1 MANEFVARNGIIAL
15 DDSII
20 TGSLTITGIVKSTT
34 TPLVSGSEQISYTG
48 ITDKPDLISG
58 SSQINITETTGY
70 SSFSSSIATT
80 DLNQTN
86 RINLLETSTG
96 SLNTFTSS
104 ANVRLTS
111 LESASG
117 SIRTDFNTY
126 TSSNNTTNTTQNSR
140 LTSLE
145 ISTASLNTFS
155 SSINAFSYSVATA
168 VEFTG
173 SNVTVKGNFL
183 VKGSTTSINST
194 TLDIGDNIISLNG
207 SGATNAGLVV
217 RDVTAPNTVSGSLL
231 WDSTND
237 TWVAGPLG
245 SEQPIVLNNTFT
257 GYTSTTNT
265 RLTSI
270 ETSTGSLNTF
280 TGSINTTIKNRLN
293 AENVVSG
300 SSQVIYSGLTGVPNG
315 LVSGSSQIDHNAT
328 TNYVANQHID
338 HTTVSI
344 SPGNGL
350 SGGGTIAA
358 TRTLTLDTGSSHF
371 TNGVKTKMNS
381 DGVISGSGQVVLTSV
396 NGYAAFSSSIA
407 TTNLTQDG
415 RLTSLESTTGSLNTF
430 TSSAVLTSQTGSMTV
445 LSSSFATTA
454 SFALS
459 AGGVNAPIGT
469 YNTLVVTTPSTTWN
483 FQHNTGQQYPIFQV
497 FNENGYVIIPS
508 QIRTIDN
515 DNAEIIFSSPQSG
528 RVVASLGGGNGTT
541 KEFTNSNLWVVD
553 HDLGTDYPDV
563 TVWDSNRNIIFPN
576 QIESV
581 NSNQIKIYFSS
592 LVSGHVSVSRGGH
605 ILSGGAVQVSWDE
618 VNSKPSGIVSGS
630 SQILHNSTTDYI
642 TNEHIDHTTVSIS
655 AGSGLSG
662 GGTIASTRTL
672 TLDTGSAHF
681 LDGVKKELN
690 TEGVISGSGQVILT
704 SVNGYSTFSSSLATT
719 NATQDGR
726 LNSIEST
733 TGSLNSY
740 TGSNITNINA
750 IHTSTGSLNSFTSSA
765 TSRLNSLENKT
776 GSYATTGSNIFQGT
790 QTITGSLFITQDLIV
805 GGSSSINFVSQ
816 STLNIGTNLITV
828 NAQNPSVRFGG
839 LSVIDSGSN
848 PQVSGSL
855 LFDSINNQWLF
866 IHQNQSTV
874 TSSVLLMGPET
885 YNNLGN
891 ETYLTQNR
899 LPKGTGIEHLVNS
912 NITDTG
918 TKVSINSNTEITGT
932 LVVTG
937 TALVSGSSQ
946 VLEGTTIH
954 SGSFFNGITVVSG
967 SSQISHDSTTGYVAN
982 QHIDHTTVSISPGSG
997 LSGGGTIAAT
1007 RTLTLDTG
1015 SVHFLDG
1022 VKKELNTD
1030 GVISGSLQITG
1041 LGYATTGSNA
1051 FKNNQ
1056 IVTGSLTVTGNGE
1069 FGGQAFS
1076 IIHNQGTVSTTT
1088 NIDWDLSNVRTI
1100 TLGASVITLTFSNP
1114 KPGATYTLIIK
1125 QDGTGNR
1132 TIGWP
1137 TIRWPGG
1144 TPPTLTSVLNSVDV
1158 VTLIYDG
1165 SVYYGAYINDLK

>member
-1 MANEFVARNGIIAL
+1 MAQIVKLRRSGVSGQKPTNTNLQLGEIAL
-15 DDSII
+15 NTTDGKLFFAKSGSLGPTIEEVVTTNTINTGSINISGSINLNGNQTISGSLNI
-20 TGSLTITGIVKSTT
+20 TGSLTASGLNYPTVDGGEKSFIQTDGNGNLTFQYVETLLEPIYNGESFQLVKG
-34 TPLVSGSEQISYTG
+34 TPVY
-48 ITDKPDLISG
+48 ISG
-58 SSQINITETTGY
+58 SQGANPIVYVADASNPNKMPVIYIVNETIASGETGTGILLGKIDGVNTTGY
-70 SSFSSSIATT
+70 SSGTEIYVAPGGGW
-80 DLNQTN
+80 
-86 RINLLETSTG
+86 TST
-96 SLNTFTSS
+96 
-104 ANVRLTS
+104 RP
-111 LESASG
+111 
-117 SIRTDFNTY
+117 
-126 TSSNNTTNTTQNSR
+126 
-140 LTSLE
+140 
-145 ISTASLNTFS
+145 
-155 SSINAFSYSVATA
+155 
-168 VEFTG
+168 TG
-173 SNVTVKGNFL
+173 
-183 VKGSTTSINST
+183 TSI
-194 TLDIGDNIISLNG
+194 IQSLGVVTKEG
-207 SGATNAGLVV
+207 SGGK
-217 RDVTAPNTVSGSLL
+217 G
-231 WDSTND
+231 
-237 TWVAGPLG
+237 
-245 SEQPIVLNNTFT
+245 IVLNPGPAN
-257 GYTSTTNT
+257 
-265 RLTSI
+265 L
-270 ETSTGSLNTF
+270 
-280 TGSINTTIKNRLN
+280 
-293 AENVVSG
+293 
-300 SSQVIYSGLTGVPNG
+300 PN
-315 LVSGSSQIDHNAT
+315 IA
-328 TNYVANQHID
+328 
-338 HTTVSI
+338 
-344 SPGNGL
+344 PGNVWVGDL
-350 SGGGTIAA
+350 N
-358 TRTLTLDTGSSHF
+358 SHPLALP
-371 TNGVKTKMNS
+371 T
-381 DGVISGSGQVVLTSV
+381 
-396 NGYAAFSSSIA
+396 SSIQ
-407 TTNLTQDG
+407 N
-415 RLTSLESTTGSLNTF
+415 
-430 TSSAVLTSQTGSMTV
+430 V

-605 ILSGGAVQVSWDE
+605 ILSGGAVEVSWDE
-618 VNSKPSGIVSGS
+618 VNNKPSGIVSGS
-630 SQILHNSTTDYI
+630 SQIIY
-642 TNEHIDHTTVSIS
+642 
-655 AGSGLSG
+655 SGLTGVPSG
-662 GGTIASTRTL
+662 I
-672 TLDTGSAHF
+672 
-681 LDGVKKELN
+681 
-690 TEGVISGSGQVILT
+690 
-704 SVNGYSTFSSSLATT
+704 
-719 NATQDGR
+719 
-726 LNSIEST
+726 
-733 TGSLNSY
+733 
-740 TGSNITNINA
+740 
-750 IHTSTGSLNSFTSSA
+750 
-765 TSRLNSLENKT
+765 
-776 GSYATTGSNIFQGT
+776 
-790 QTITGSLFITQDLIV
+790 
-805 GGSSSINFVSQ
+805 
-816 STLNIGTNLITV
+816 
-828 NAQNPSVRFGG
+828 
-839 LSVIDSGSN
+839 
-848 PQVSGSL
+848 VSGSSQIL
-855 LFDSINNQWLF
+855 NGSGIV
-866 IHQNQSTV
+866 SG
-874 TSSVLLMGPET
+874 SSQISF
-885 YNNLGN
+885 N
-891 ETYLTQNR
+891 
-899 LPKGTGIEHLVNS
+899 GITDKPALVSGSSQISYPSLS
-912 NITDTG
+912 NIPSG
-918 TKVSINSNTEITGT
+918 
-932 LVVTG
+932 
-937 TALVSGSSQ
+937 LVSGSSQ
-946 VLEGTTIH
+946 VLAGTTIH